1 MPDSSAEDSV
11 APQVEAYSQHNV
23 DASVQF
29 GTRLLPQGGV
39 LFRLFAPAATSVGLA
54 LDEDTPAARDPL
66 SMHDRG
72 NGWHE
77 LAVPDAVAGTRYRFV
92 LPDGFRVPDPAS
104 RYAPS
109 GVHEPSEVVDPN
121 GYRWNDGQWEGRP
134 WRETVLY
141 ELHVGAFTPEGT
153 FRAATER
160 LDHLSDLGVTAIEL
174 MCICA
179 FAGQRSWGYDGVQIY
194 APDATY
200 GRPEGLKGFIDAAH
214 ARGMMVILDVV
225 YNHFGPEGNYIPR
238 YFPQIF
244 SKDHKTAWGAGLNFD
259 GQGCREVREF
269 IVQNALYW
277 IGEFHMDGLRLDA
290 SHALIDTSRRHILN
304 ELSERVHESAGKRH
318 VHLILENEQTIS
330 RLLKRDADGRSPY
343 AAQWNHAV
351 DHILGIAMIPE
362 CDRADEARLH
372 DTRELARALAEGF
385 FTGDLSCS
393 PEDTVSVPPT
403 AFVSFIQTHDLV
415 GNRVFGERIDH
426 LAAAEAVRA
435 IAAVYLLLPQIPM
448 LFMGEEWAA
457 TTPFPFFSD
466 YSGELAKAVQRGR
479 AEQMER
485 TLHVDEAT
493 LQRAPDPQAEGTF
506 LSAKLHWDELQQ
518 PEHAAQRDWY
528 RRVLAV
534 RRERILPLLH
544 GLTERCGNYRVQSV
558 GELECE
564 WTVRDGRRLCLRANL
579 CALPAQTELS
589 DKAGEVLWLEGT
601 DEHGRLGPWSVRW
614 RITPDENHR
623 LTT

>member
-1 MPDSSAEDSV
+1 MPEDSAEDSA
-11 APQVEAYSQHNV
+11 APQPEAYPQHNV
-23 DASVQF
+23 SESLQF
-29 GTRLLPQGGV
+29 GTRSLPQGGV
-39 LFRLFAPAATSVGLA
+39 LFRLFAPASASVRLV
-54 LDEDTPAARDPL
+54 LDENAPAARDPAP
-66 SMHDRG
+66 MRNCGD
-72 NGWHE
+72 GWHE
-77 LAVPDAVAGTRYRFV
+77 LTVPDATPGARYRFV

-104 RYAPS
+104 RYAPV
-109 GVHEPSEVVDPN
+109 GVHGPSEVVDPD
-121 GYRWNDGQWEGRP
+121 GYQWTDKQWKGRP
-134 WRETVLY
+134 WREAVMY

-153 FRAATER
+153 FRAGTER
-160 LDHLSDLGVTAIEL
+160 LDHLRDLGVTAIEL

-200 GRPEGLKGFIDAAH
+200 GRPEDLKAFIDAAH
-214 ARGMMVILDVV
+214 ARKMMVILDVV

-244 SKDHKTAWGAGLNFD
+244 SNEHKTAWGAGLNFD
-259 GQGCREVREF
+259 GPGCREVREF

-277 IGEFHMDGLRLDA
+277 IGEFHVDGLRLDA

-304 ELSERVHESAGKRH
+304 ELSERVHAAAADRH

-330 RLLKRDADGRSPY
+330 RLLKRDEHGEAPY

-362 CDRADEARLH
+362 CDPEDEARLH

-385 FTGDLSCS
+385 FAGDLSCS

-415 GNRVFGERIDH
+415 GNRVFGERIDQ
-426 LAAAEAVRA
+426 LAPPEAVRA

-466 YSGELAKAVQRGR
+466 YGGELAKAVQRGR
-479 AEQMER
+479 VEQLER

-493 LQRAPDPQAEGTF
+493 LQRAPDPQVEETF
-506 LSAKLHWDELQQ
+506 LSARLQWDELRQ
-518 PEHAAQRDWY
+518 PEHTAQLDWY
-528 RRVLAV
+528 RRLLAV
-534 RRERILPLLH
+534 RRERILPLLG
-544 GLTERCGNYRVQSV
+544 GLTERCGDYRVQSV
-558 GELECE
+558 GEFECE

-579 CALPAQTELS
+579 CALPAQAEHS
-589 DKAGEVLWLEGT
+589 DKAGELLWLEGK
-601 DEHGRLGPWSVRW
+601 DESGRLGPWSVRW
-614 RITPDENHR
+614 EITPGENHR